1 MVREVVY
8 YHQILSDSSKMLSKE
23 PLLVDLAQLETMSQ
37 RIAGRPNP
45 ASLFAQWNGIS
56 LAHCHHSPCEFQE
69 HQWTQHLIGI
79 GSVGSP
85 ASVEHR
91 LGGTF
96 HQHSYHSH
104 EIMVI
109 PAQVS
114 YQAIWQ
120 EPHEFSLLGLEP
132 AFLEKIARE
141 SVKATQ
147 VELIPQLILIDPLI
161 QQILLSLHADIIAGH
176 PTGKLFGDSLAI
188 ALAAQL
194 LQNHTVWKAQYPSAQ
209 TGLPP
214 YLRDRALEFIESHL
228 DQSFTLDQ
236 LADAL
241 GMSVFYF
248 CRQFK
253 QSMGITPHQYVTRRR
268 IERAKELLW
277 HSKLPITEIALQV
290 GFATPSAFS
299 RLFR

>member
-1 MVREVVY
+1 MF
-8 YHQILSDSSKMLSKE
+8 SKE
-23 PLLVDLAQLETMSQ
+23 PLIADLAQLETMSR
-37 RIAGRPNP
+37 RISGHSNP
-45 ASLFAQWNGIS
+45 ASQFAQWNGIS
-56 LAHCHHSPCEFQE
+56 LAHCHYSPCEFQE

-79 GSVGSP
+79 GGSGSP
-85 ASVEHR
+85 ATVEHR

-109 PAQVS
+109 PAHMS
-114 YQAIWQ
+114 YWAVWQ
-120 EPHEFSLLGLEP
+120 EPHEFLLLGVTP
-132 AFLEKIARE
+132 SFLEKIARE
-141 SVKATQ
+141 SVKANQ
-147 VELIPQLILIDPLI
+147 IELLPQLILVDPLI
-161 QQILLSLHADIIAGH
+161 QQILLSLHADMTAEH
-176 PTGKLFGDSLAI
+176 PTGQLFGDSLAI
-188 ALAAQL
+188 ALAVRL
-194 LQNHTVWKAQYPSAQ
+194 LQNHTVWKAQYPS
-209 TGLPP
+209 TDGGLSA
-214 YLRDRALEFIESHL
+214 YLRDRALDFIESHL

-277 HSKLPITEIALQV
+277 NSKSPITEIALQV

-299 RLFR
+299 QVFRRSTGTTPKAFRQQR

>member
-1 MVREVVY
+1 MFT
-8 YHQILSDSSKMLSKE
+8 KE
-23 PLLVDLAQLETMSQ
+23 PLIVDLAQLEKMSQ
-37 RIAGRPNP
+37 SISDRPSP
-45 ASLFAQWNGIS
+45 ARQFAQWNGIS

-79 GSVGSP
+79 GGAGSL
-85 ASVEHR
+85 ATVEHR
-91 LGGTF
+91 LGRTF

-109 PAQVS
+109 PAHVS
-114 YQAIWQ
+114 YWAIWQ
-120 EPHEFSLLGLEP
+120 EPHEFSLLGMAP
-132 AFLEKIARE
+132 SFLEKIARE
-141 SVKATQ
+141 SIKATQ
-147 VELIPQLILIDPLI
+147 IELIPQFILVDSLI

-176 PTGKLFGDSLAI
+176 PTGQLFGDSLAI
-188 ALAAQL
+188 ALATRL
-194 LQNHTVWKAQYPSAQ
+194 LQNHTVWKTRYPSAHG
-209 TGLPP
+209 GLPT

-228 DQSFTLDQ
+228 DQPFTLDQ
-236 LADAL
+236 LADAM

-253 QSMGITPHQYVTRRR
+253 QTMGIAPHQYVTRRR

-277 HSKLPITEIALQV
+277 HSQLPITEIALQV

-299 RLFR
+299 QVFRRLTGTTPKAFRQQR